1 MSEFSSE
8 LMHFLLPKFD
18 DPLQVGFLV
27 IICVMMAYTIGG
39 VHWVARPA
47 SWEKKWNRGVPGRSD
62 DGLDIEHGSV
72 TDLWHAV
79 ATSSEKLA
87 EIMPGML
94 LVVGLLGT
102 FLGLGMAL
110 DHASSILG
118 QSNAVADSMGDL
130 LGLLKG
136 LGTKFKTS
144 TWGIMGFVLLKIW
157 SEATRFEEKRLIWVI
172 EKVKSELDRRAR
184 ERRSA
189 NAAAQHEL
197 FQQIALVS
205 GQIVEGVSAAIGQA
219 SRNQQQTLNEVNET
233 LKRSHGEIR
242 EGLAKAN
249 ERVLKGLHRVHE
261 ALNEIHI
268 SQQSSS
274 EALTSF
280 TKGIQRIVGQM
291 ASAANGMVEGAEK
304 VSTGAQGLQHVVEDF
319 GSQFR
324 LVLDNVRHDL
334 GRAIDT
340 MSQRSS
346 ETMKEGSEKL
356 ECATREISIA
366 LGALSESV
374 NGTMGK
380 VEYSINEALEIQKKS
395 SYEFTASA
403 ETLNRQIEE
412 TTLSTKQLGES
423 IKSGLASVADAGR
436 HMRSIGKSLGDQVP
450 ILDRIA
456 NQEQPIELSAILEE
470 LQAIGALHRT
480 LTPLVQDGLLRKL
493 PFSGGAVP

>member
-1 MSEFSSE
+1 MSEVTSE
-8 LMHFLLPKFD
+8 LMYFLLPKID
-18 DPLQVGFLV
+18 DPLQVGFLL
-27 IICVMMAYTIGG
+27 IIIAMMAYTIVG
-39 VHWVARPA
+39 VHCVARPA
-47 SWEKKWNRGVPGRSD
+47 SWERKWNRGVPDHGD

-79 ATSSEKLA
+79 ATSYEKLA

-172 EKVKSELDRRAR
+172 DKVKGELDRRAR

-189 NAAAQHEL
+189 NANAQHEL

-205 GQIVEGVSAAIGQA
+205 GRIVDGVSAAVGQA
-219 SRNQQQTLNEVNET
+219 SRNQQQILSEVNET
-233 LKRSHGEIR
+233 LKRSQGEIR
-242 EGLAKAN
+242 DDLAKAN

-268 SQQSSS
+268 SQQSSN
-274 EALTSF
+274 EALSSF
-280 TKGIQRIVGQM
+280 TKGTQRIVGQM
-291 ASAANGMVEGAEK
+291 AAAADGMVEGAEK
-304 VSTGAQGLQHVVEDF
+304 VSSGAQGLQQVVEDF
-319 GSQFR
+319 GSEFR
-324 LVLDNVRHDL
+324 IVLDNVRHDL

-340 MSQRSS
+340 LSQRSAD
-346 ETMKEGSEKL
+346 TMKEGSEKL
-356 ECATREISIA
+356 ESATREISNA
-366 LGALSESV
+366 LGVLAASV
-374 NGTMGK
+374 SDTMGK
-380 VEYSINEALEIQKKS
+380 VEHSINEALEIQKKS
-395 SYEFTASA
+395 SFEFTSSA
-403 ETLNRQIEE
+403 QTLNRQIEV
-412 TTLSTKQLGES
+412 TTLSTEQLGKTIE
-423 IKSGLASVADAGR
+423 SGLASVANASR
-436 HMRSIGKSLGDQVP
+436 NMQKIAKSLEDQAP
-450 ILDRIA
+450 ILERIA
-456 NQEQPIELSAILEE
+456 NQEQSTGLSAILGE
-470 LQAIGALHRT
+470 LQAIGALQKS
-480 LTPLVQDGLLRKL
+480 LAPLVQDGFLRQL
-493 PFSGGAVP
+493 PHSGVAAP